1 MSINNYDEL
10 YSEFLH
16 IIAEVHNAHLH
27 YKRKS
32 TIESRVRIRKA
43 LSKVKEQA
51 ITIRMK
57 IQEIQEE
64 KEKNNE

>member
-1 MSINNYDEL
+1 M
-10 YSEFLH
+10 
-16 IIAEVHNAHLH
+16 IAEVHNAHLH

-64 KEKNNE
+64 KEKNDE

>member
-10 YSEFLH
+10 YSQFLQL
-16 IIAEVHNAHLH
+16 IAEVHNAHLH

-43 LSKVKEQA
+43 LSRVKEHA